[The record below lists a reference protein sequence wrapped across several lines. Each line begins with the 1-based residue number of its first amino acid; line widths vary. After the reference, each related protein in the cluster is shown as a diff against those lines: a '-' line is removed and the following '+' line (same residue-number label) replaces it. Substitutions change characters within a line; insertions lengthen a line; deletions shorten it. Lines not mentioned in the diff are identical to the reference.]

1 MCAIAK
7 ESDVLIIGGGF
18 AGAWAAIRAAELGVR
33 VILVDK
39 AVVSR
44 SGASTLTSGVTTGPT
59 RDDDLEEWV
68 QELVEKGGFTS
79 DERWTRQLLEGHVK
93 RLEQL
98 DAWGVPFIKDAD
110 GRIKRYLSRGMVA
123 VRGVQYNPKRAME
136 ILRDRALAA
145 GVAIAERT
153 AVTHLLT
160 SDGCYPTSGEVVGA
174 VGFDVHSGVVTCFQ
188 ASSVILAS
196 GPMALKGHG
205 PVDNCT
211 GDGMAMA
218 VKVGASIIDPEFAYS
233 GTFNIV
239 WGQYRVASL
248 FNIGLGHGLTLRNAR
263 GERFMEHYDPGRMER
278 GELQIVV
285 AAFVKEILEGRG
297 PVYMDLRDCDSSFWS
312 NLQTARGR
320 QNAAVLFGDGLPDP
334 RSTPVVIEAPRGFW
348 SNSRTGPKIGLDCS
362 TSVPNLYAAG
372 AVAKNDANGTHGS
385 AGVPT
390 AFAMVSGYIAGE
402 AAAVNALD
410 GSHPHRTL
418 SQGELETWEREL
430 KAPLRRVGRVTTSEA
445 VDELLELQGTIID
458 NFQLTEATLAKRL
471 SATRT
476 MRQRLETLVAGDLH
490 DLVKAH
496 ELRNIAIWMELSF
509 AAMLDRTES
518 RMNFLR
524 LDYPYTD
531 DFEWRCWHVARYDGD
546 TFHFSKMRYPYAGAR
561 YQPPPPQ
568 RYLDPVARV
577 FLGAEAEAVGAPQ

>member
-1 MCAIAK
+1 MCAVAR

-18 AGAWAAIRAAELGVR
+18 AGTWAAIRASELGGR
-33 VILVDK
+33 VTLVDK

-68 QELVEKGGFTS
+68 KELVEKGGFTS
-79 DERWTRQLLEGHVK
+79 DERWTRQLLEGHVD

-98 DAWGVPFIKDAD
+98 DAWGVPFIKDGD
-110 GRIKRYLSRGMVA
+110 GRIKRYLSRGMIK

-136 ILRDRALAA
+136 ILRERALAS
-145 GVAIAERT
+145 GVAIVDRT

-160 SDGCYPTSGEVVGA
+160 SDGRYPTSGAVVGA
-174 VGFDVHSGVVTCFQ
+174 VGFDVHSGLVTCFQ
-188 ASSVILAS
+188 APSVILAS

-218 VKVGASIIDPEFAYS
+218 VEVGARIIDPEFAYS
-233 GTFNIV
+233 GTFNVV
-239 WGQYRVASL
+239 WGKYRVASL

-263 GERFMEHYDPGRMER
+263 GERFMERYDPVRMER

-312 NLQTARGR
+312 NLETARGR
-320 QNAAVLFGDGLPDP
+320 QNAEVLFGEGLPDP
-334 RSTPVVIEAPRGFW
+334 KKTPIVIEAPRGFW

-402 AAAVNALD
+402 AAALNALD
-410 GSHPHRTL
+410 GSRPCKAL
-418 SQGELETWEREL
+418 SPAELERWEGKL
-430 KAPLRRVGRVTTSEA
+430 KAPLKGIGRTTTSEA
-445 VDELLELQGTIID
+445 VDELLDLQGTIIE
-458 NFQLTEATLAKRL
+458 NFQLTEATLVKRL
-471 SATRT
+471 NATRA
-476 MRQRLETLVAGDLH
+476 MRHRLEALVARDLH
-490 DLVKAH
+490 DLVKVH
-496 ELRNIAIWMELSF
+496 ELKNIALWMELSF

-531 DFEWRCWHVARYDGD
+531 DLEWRCWHVARYDGAA
-546 TFHFSKMRYPYAGAR
+546 FRFSKMPYPYEDAR
-561 YQPPPPQ
+561 YQPPRPE

-577 FLGAEAEAVGAPQ
+577 FLESAPEAIGVSR